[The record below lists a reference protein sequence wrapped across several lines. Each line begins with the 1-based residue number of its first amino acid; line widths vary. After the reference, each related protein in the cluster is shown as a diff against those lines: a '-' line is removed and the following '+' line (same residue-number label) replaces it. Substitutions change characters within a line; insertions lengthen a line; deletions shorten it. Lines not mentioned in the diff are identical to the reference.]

1 MLAVVVVVGVVV
13 VEVVEVAVDD
23 FSKEEVS
30 LKETLDWEVVSAIG
44 DELWS
49 FEAEYNS
56 EVDSATADIPFSAV
70 SECVVASCF

>member
-44 DELWS
+44 DEL
-49 FEAEYNS
+49 
-56 EVDSATADIPFSAV
+56 
-70 SECVVASCF
+70 